1 MQPNT
6 SKLQQPVKKQNN
18 IIQDAE
24 KIYSVEQIQNLVDAR
39 AFTGYSITDAKKS
52 EKQLSVILFASKDVL
67 LAKTTLRN
75 RRGATDQVGRC
86 RFTESQKQILTT
98 FQQQHAY
105 DTFDGFWKLNSK
117 LKTTLNNH
125 LQSFNKQPFTSRQCV
140 HTF

>member
-18 IIQDAE
+18 IIQDPE
-24 KIYSVEQIQNLVDAR
+24 KTYSVEQIQNLVNAR

-52 EKQLSVILFASKDVL
+52 EKQLSVILFGSKDVL
-67 LAKTTLRN
+67 LAKTYTLRN

-105 DTFDGFWKLNSK
+105 DTFDGF
-117 LKTTLNNH
+117 
-125 LQSFNKQPFTSRQCV
+125 
-140 HTF
+140 